1 MFWYVYK
8 LDEVIRGSFCSESW
22 ERESKD
28 RAERM
33 LIESWGR
40 RWRLRALE
48 KFEPDRWINRGKQ
61 FLSYCRSQKNIKVI
75 SVDTNVVLK
84 DDYSNVFETLMVFI
98 DSGIS
103 LKCQFNGANDIIIPV
118 DKDIGNFG

>member
-1 MFWYVYK
+1 M
-8 LDEVIRGSFCSESW
+8 
-22 ERESKD
+22 
-28 RAERM
+28 
-33 LIESWGR
+33 
-40 RWRLRALE
+40 
-48 KFEPDRWINRGKQ
+48 
-61 FLSYCRSQKNIKVI
+61 SYCRSQKNIKVI